1 MVLRGRVLNPTAE
14 LLQPEVQELIQQG
27 RYEEL
32 REALHLVPPA
42 DVADI
47 LAALDPKET
56 AVGFRFL
63 QRDDAAEVFSYLSP
77 EKQEELIKELGAA
90 AVGIIEEMS
99 ADDRARLID
108 ELPGAVAQRIV
119 ASLSPETRKVTQ
131 AILGYPPGTVGRLMT
146 PDYVTIRPHWTIG
159 QALDH
164 IRRNGRDAETVNVV
178 YIVDNDGR
186 LIDDMRLRQILFA
199 DPQQTVESIMTR
211 SFVSLRADEPQ
222 EAAVNAMNRYDRV
235 ALPVVD
241 SRGVVVGIVTVDDV
255 ADVAQAEATEDIQK
269 LGGVGALE
277 APYIETGYVEM
288 FRKRGVWLSIL
299 FVGQTITIVV
309 LGSFQDQIEKAAVLA
324 VFMPLV
330 ISCGG
335 NSGSQAATL
344 VTRAIALGEVT
355 SADWLRIVS
364 REAVT
369 ASMLAGTLGLL
380 GLGCVA
386 LFTNLI
392 GTPVTSHPL
401 MLAVT
406 VAAAITGVV
415 LWGTMLGSLLP
426 ILLKRSGF
434 DPAAASSPM
443 VATLMDASGTLI
455 YLGVAILVLTG
466 TIL

>member
-1 MVLRGRVLNPTAE
+1 MNPTAE
-14 LLQPEVQELIQQG
+14 LLQPEVEELIQQG
-27 RYEEL
+27 RFEEL

-47 LAALDPKET
+47 LAALDPKQT

-63 QRDDAAEVFSYLSP
+63 QRDDAAEVFSYLTP
-77 EKQEELIKELGAA
+77 EKQEELIKELGAEA
-90 AVGIIEEMS
+90 SVGIIEEMS

-119 ASLSPETRKVTQ
+119 ASLSPETRKITQ
-131 AILGYPPGTVGRLMT
+131 AILGYPHGTVGRLMT
-146 PDYVTIRPHWTIG
+146 PDYVTIRPHWTIA

-178 YIVDNDGR
+178 YVVDNDGR

-199 DPQQTVESIMTR
+199 DPGQSVESIMTR
-211 SFVSLRADEPQ
+211 AFTSLRADEPQ
-222 EAAVNAMNRYDRV
+222 EAAVTAMNRYDRV

-241 SRGVVVGIVTVDDV
+241 SRGVLVGIVTVDDV
-255 ADVAQAEATEDIQK
+255 ADIAQAEATEDIQK

-277 APYIETGYVEM
+277 APYIETGHIEM

-344 VTRAIALGEVT
+344 VTRALALGEIT
-355 SADWLRIVS
+355 SADWFRIVS
-364 REAVT
+364 REIVT

-380 GLGCVA
+380 GLACVA
-386 LFTNLI
+386 FFTNFI
-392 GTPVTSHPL
+392 GTPVTNHPL
-401 MLAVT
+401 MLGTT
-406 VAAAITGVV
+406 VGVAITGVV
-415 LWGTMLGSLLP
+415 LWGTLLGSLLP
-426 ILLKRSGF
+426 IFLKRSGF
-434 DPAAASSPM
+434 DPATASSPM

-466 TIL
+466 SIL